1 MFKKNTLT
9 VPVMGI
15 ELLENR
21 ILFDAAL
28 GATVDAVEVQH
39 DQASFDQTNFDHAIL
54 SNELQITEA
63 PNTIVI
69 IDSRVENSALI
80 EAEFPDAQVFTLSGH
95 YSGVEQIH
103 TILQQFQASETKPQE
118 IILFSHGKPGELL
131 IGSTSLTIDTII
143 QNYSELLKD
152 IRNLTADNAVLAV
165 YGCDVAST
173 AEGQVDLD
181 TLANLTGLD
190 IAASTDLTGAKTLT
204 GDWELEYTTNSKFVA
219 PVLSAQFQLEY
230 PTTLAAPG
238 NVASANLTLWLK
250 ANTGVTE
257 SGGTVTNW
265 TDQSAA
271 GGNNSV
277 SQGDNTKQPQ
287 RQLSTVNFNPSLRFD
302 GTNDELTRI
311 NFQGTEIIS
320 NNNNTMFAVV
330 NVFSPGVV
338 AQWEHNDGFARTDRI
353 NIEYTAPNNPRF
365 DFSDDVGGKIS
376 GPAVSSTYHIVS
388 GVANIPNNSLYVD
401 GLRSGTTG
409 VAPAAD
415 NSLFGNLSIGSYP
428 DALGTVNAGMNL
440 SEVIIYNTTLS
451 LADKQKVESYLA
463 VKYGIT
469 LDPTDN
475 EGGITEGNYI
485 TSTGVTAWDFTAN
498 SGYHNNV
505 AGVAIDSGSDL
516 NQLKSKSINSGSA
529 VTIEATSSLDDGDYL
544 MWGSN
549 GASGEISTEMPANSG
564 FSKRL
569 ATEWKVQEVQ
579 DFVNTTVTFDLTTL
593 GLTGRSSSDFAMVVD
608 TDDGDFSNAF
618 SFVSPSAF
626 DGSTVTFNL
635 GFLNNGFYF
644 TLFTEANTAP
654 TINNLDGDSTTL
666 NPFVIATTTLD
677 QGTSATFTDT
687 TSSNLQDGTLTV
699 QFTAGSDPSEDTLV
713 INNQGVGLG
722 QIGVAGANV
731 TYEGTT
737 IGTFAGGSG
746 GTPLTVNFNTNAT
759 PTAVSA
765 LLQQIQYTNTDP
777 GSPTLGTRTI
787 TFSATDGD
795 GGTSNT
801 ATVTLNLANSAP
813 ALNNLDGDTQTIN
826 PAVTATTALD
836 QAMAA
841 TIVDTDS
848 PDFNNGSL
856 VTQFTAGSDPAEDTL
871 VINNQGVGLGQ
882 IGVAGANVTYE
893 GTTIGTF
900 AGGSGGTPLTVNF
913 NTNATPTAVSALLQQ
928 IQYTNTD
935 PGSPTLGTRTIT
947 FSATDGDGGTS
958 NTATVTVNV
967 NNPAPVV
974 SNLDGD
980 NQSITPNVSNTT
992 FLDQGTAGSVTDD
1005 APNFNTGSLT
1015 ATFTAGSDSTEDVLS
1030 INNQGT
1036 SPGQIGISGSNVTY
1050 GGTIIG
1056 TFTGGTNNSPLVITF
1071 NANATPVAVTA
1082 LTQQLQYTNTDT
1094 TDPTAGTRSI
1104 NVNVVDNQGA
1114 TSNTSTVTIT
1124 VNNINPTI
1132 NNFTE
1137 VINVNPGD
1145 PTTFPLDRGTPA
1157 TIVDPTSTDFNSG
1170 TLTATFVSGLVPG
1183 EDDVTLNNQ
1192 GNGPGEIGVSGS
1204 TVSYGG
1210 TPIGTF
1216 SGGTN
1221 GVPLQ
1226 FNFNSSANPTS
1237 VSALLQQITYVN
1249 QSPDDPTTGTR
1260 IINVV
1265 ATDGDGGTSN
1275 VAVIRIDI
1283 NGATPNIPT
1292 HPTTSGVD
1300 GESSGE
1306 ESEVKPHITP
1316 HPTSSPISTTL
1327 SPGLAPPSLLSSSL
1341 PESLKPAT
1349 TVSIDGKVVYH
1360 PLPHHNYDAERIQHM
1375 VFGLTNYDRGDIPN
1389 AMTTKV
1395 LGEPEATILD
1405 LIFVEV
1411 EKVHDSWAGYIDHSV
1426 QINGQAV
1433 TGYGGCVMDAPNH
1446 ANFSIDAQRGVFNL
1460 NLSSGESA
1468 KVHLEV
1474 YLANGETIEQNV
1486 VVDGTTGSV
1495 SSMGSGSVNCKP
1507 SQATNDT
1514 FNNENSFSNQLSRL
1528 VATHYEH

>member
-80 EAEFPDAQVFTLSGH
+80 EAEFPNAQVFTLSGH

-173 AEGQVDLD
+173 AEGQVALD

-190 IAASTDLTGAKTLT
+190 IAASTDLTGAKTLA
-204 GDWELEYTTNSKFVA
+204 GDWELEYTTNSKFVV

-250 ANTGVTE
+250 ANAGVTE

-475 EGGITEGNYI
+475 EGGITEGDYI

-654 TINNLDGDSTTL
+654 AINNLDGDSTTL
-666 NPFVIATTTLD
+666 NPFVSATTTLD

-699 QFTAGSDPSEDTLV
+699 QFTAGSDPT
-713 INNQGVGLG
+713 
-722 QIGVAGANV
+722 
-731 TYEGTT
+731 
-737 IGTFAGGSG
+737 
-746 GTPLTVNFNTNAT
+746 
-759 PTAVSA
+759 
-765 LLQQIQYTNTDP
+765 
-777 GSPTLGTRTI
+777 
-787 TFSATDGD
+787 
-795 GGTSNT
+795 
-801 ATVTLNLANSAP
+801 
-813 ALNNLDGDTQTIN
+813 
-826 PAVTATTALD
+826 
-836 QAMAA
+836 
-841 TIVDTDS
+841 
-848 PDFNNGSL
+848 
-856 VTQFTAGSDPAEDTL
+856 EDTL

-958 NTATVTVNV
+958 NTATVTVDV

-992 FLDQGTAGSVTDD
+992 FLDQGTAASVTDD

-1015 ATFTAGSDSTEDVLS
+1015 ATFTAGSDGTEDVLS

-1036 SPGQIGISGSNVTY
+1036 SPGQIGVSGSNVTY

-1071 NANATPVAVTA
+1071 NTNATPAAVTA

-1104 NVNVVDNQGA
+1104 NVNVIDNQGA

-1183 EDDVTLNNQ
+1183 EDDVMVNNQ

-1292 HPTTSGVD
+1292 YPTTSNVD
-1300 GESSGE
+1300 GETGEE

-1327 SPGLAPPSLLSSSL
+1327 SPGLAPPSLLSSPL
-1341 PESLKPAT
+1341 PEFLKPAT

-1375 VFGLTNYDRGDIPN
+1375 VFGLANYDRGDIAN

-1433 TGYGGCVMDAPNH
+1433 TGYGGCVMDAPSH

-1460 NLSSGESA
+1460 NLSSSESA
-1468 KVHLEV
+1468 KIHLEV

-1495 SSMGSGSVNCKP
+1495 SSIGSGSVNCKP
-1507 SQATNDT
+1507 SQAANDT
-1514 FNNENSFSNQLSRL
+1514 FNNENSFSNQLNRL
-1528 VATHYEH
+1528 VTTHYEH

>member
-28 GATVDAVEVQH
+28 SATVDAVEVQH
-39 DQASFDQTNFDHAIL
+39 DQANFDHAIL

-103 TILQQFQASETKPQE
+103 TILQQFQTSATKPQE

-152 IRNLTADNAVLAV
+152 IRNLTADNAVLAI

-173 AEGQVDLD
+173 AEGQVALN

-190 IAASTDLTGAKTLT
+190 IAASTDLTGATALT

-250 ANTGVTE
+250 ANAGVTE

-428 DALGTVNAGMNL
+428 DALGSVNAGMNL

-475 EGGITEGNYI
+475 EGGIIEGNYVSSNG
-485 TSTGVTAWDFTAN
+485 TLVWSSATN
-498 SGYHNNV
+498 SAYHNNV
-505 AGVAIDSGSDL
+505 AGISSDSGSDL
-516 NQLKSKSINSGSA
+516 SQLKSKSINSSSIL
-529 VTIEATSSLDDGDYL
+529 TISNPSSVDDGDYL
-544 MWGSN
+544 IWGSN
-549 GASGEISTEMPANSG
+549 GNYSGEIRTDMPTNSG
-564 FSKRL
+564 YTHRL
-569 ATEWKVQEVQ
+569 ATEWFHTQNA
-579 DFVNTTVTFDLTTL
+579 DFGSITMEFDVSSL
-593 GLTGRSSSDFAMVVD
+593 GAKTSSDFALLVD
-608 TDDGDFSNAF
+608 FDDGDFSNAI
-618 SFVSPSAF
+618 VAATVDGVTNTY
-626 DGSTVTFNL
+626 DGSTVTFNNVGTL
-635 GFLNNGFYF
+635 GSSGYYF
-644 TLFTEANTAP
+644 TL
-654 TINNLDGDSTTL
+654 
-666 NPFVIATTTLD
+666 ATT
-677 QGTSATFTDT
+677 Q
-687 TSSNLQDGTLTV
+687 
-699 QFTAGSDPSEDTLV
+699 
-713 INNQGVGLG
+713 
-722 QIGVAGANV
+722 
-731 TYEGTT
+731 
-737 IGTFAGGSG
+737 
-746 GTPLTVNFNTNAT
+746 NAT
-759 PTAVSA
+759 
-765 LLQQIQYTNTDP
+765 
-777 GSPTLGTRTI
+777 
-787 TFSATDGD
+787 
-795 GGTSNT
+795 
-801 ATVTLNLANSAP
+801 
-813 ALNNLDGDTQTIN
+813 
-826 PAVTATTALD
+826 
-836 QAMAA
+836 
-841 TIVDTDS
+841 
-848 PDFNNGSL
+848 
-856 VTQFTAGSDPAEDTL
+856 
-871 VINNQGVGLGQ
+871 
-882 IGVAGANVTYE
+882 
-893 GTTIGTF
+893 
-900 AGGSGGTPLTVNF
+900 
-913 NTNATPTAVSALLQQ
+913 
-928 IQYTNTD
+928 
-935 PGSPTLGTRTIT
+935 
-947 FSATDGDGGTS
+947 
-958 NTATVTVNV
+958 
-967 NNPAPVV
+967 
-974 SNLDGD
+974 
-980 NQSITPNVSNTT
+980 
-992 FLDQGTAGSVTDD
+992 
-1005 APNFNTGSLT
+1005 
-1015 ATFTAGSDSTEDVLS
+1015 
-1030 INNQGT
+1030 
-1036 SPGQIGISGSNVTY
+1036 
-1050 GGTIIG
+1050 
-1056 TFTGGTNNSPLVITF
+1056 
-1071 NANATPVAVTA
+1071 
-1082 LTQQLQYTNTDT
+1082 
-1094 TDPTAGTRSI
+1094 
-1104 NVNVVDNQGA
+1104 
-1114 TSNTSTVTIT
+1114 
-1124 VNNINPTI
+1124 PTI

-1137 VINVNPGD
+1137 VISVNPGD
-1145 PTTFPLDRGTPA
+1145 STTFPLDRGTPA

-1183 EDDVTLNNQ
+1183 EDDVTVNNQ

-1411 EKVHDSWAGYIDHSV
+1411 EKVHNSWAGYIDHSV